1 MLLVPCSIIK
11 GSAEAHM
18 TTTNNQSV
26 PILQDLPISLRRRG
40 AIDLKL
46 EQGVLIF
53 RVSQAVQNRIETL
66 LRKQRKSK
74 LTPDE
79 DKELQQYED
88 VDDYLSLLNRLS
100 RNLVQGQ

>member
-1 MLLVPCSIIK
+1 
-11 GSAEAHM
+11 M
-18 TTTNNQSV
+18 TSTDNQSV
-26 PILQDLPISLRRRG
+26 PTLQDLPTSLRRKG
-40 AIDLKL
+40 AIDLEL

-53 RVSQAVQNRIETL
+53 RVSQTVQNRIETL
-66 LRKQRKSK
+66 LRKQQKSK